1 MQTNLAPSAR
11 LPFELGE
18 TRSFGGLT
26 LVPLYPASAPRA
38 EYVGLD
44 EASAGGLAVTELNEA
59 GAVETLLVVNP
70 LATAALLYEGEEFAG
85 AKQNRVL
92 ERSILVAAGS
102 KLEIPAKCVEQG
114 RWAYRSRRFAPAPRA
129 AHPELRRLRHDLGAP
144 SQQAVWGEVS
154 AKSARLGV
162 RSATGAAE
170 QMYVDR
176 RASLDE
182 YVQALPRLDGQS
194 GVLVGV
200 AGELVCLDY
209 VSRSDVFAG
218 LYLKLLRGYALS
230 AIERPLD
237 KPLRRRAVG
246 RFLGELE
253 LAKRDRRPAVGLGE
267 EGVLTEYAVGSE
279 LMLDAEVIALSAYPA
294 RGTNVV

>member
-1 MQTNLAPSAR
+1 MQTNLASSVS

-18 TRSFGGLT
+18 SRSFGGLT
-26 LVPLYPASAPRA
+26 IVPLYPASPAQTD
-38 EYVGLD
+38 YIGLD
-44 EASAGGLAVTELNEA
+44 EAAAGGLVVTELDEG
-59 GAVETLLVVNP
+59 GAVETLLVTNP
-70 LATAALLYEGEEFAG
+70 LGTAALLYEGEEVVG
-85 AKQNRVL
+85 AKQNRVF
-92 ERSILVAAGS
+92 ERSILVAADS

-114 RWAYRSRRFAPAPRA
+114 RWSYRSRRFAPAPRA

-144 SQQAVWGEVS
+144 SQQAVWGEAA

-182 YVQALPRLDGQS
+182 YAQALPRLDGQA
-194 GVLVGV
+194 GAIVGI
-200 AGELVCLDY
+200 GDELVCLDY

-237 KPLRRRAVG
+237 KPLRRRDLG
-246 RFLGELE
+246 RFLGELK
-253 LAKRDRRPAVGLGE
+253 LAKRHRRPSVGLGE
-267 EGVLTEYAVGSE
+267 EGALTEYAVGAE
-279 LMLDAEVIALSAYPA
+279 LTFGGEVIALSAYPGQA
-294 RGTNVV
+294 

>member
-1 MQTNLAPSAR
+1 

-26 LVPLYPASAPRA
+26 LIPLYAASPPRA
-38 EYVGLD
+38 DYIGLD
-44 EASAGGLAVTELNEA
+44 EASAGGFVVTEVSET
-59 GAVETLLVVNP
+59 GDVESL
-70 LATAALLYEGEEFAG
+70 LATNPIGTSVLLYGGEELAG

-92 ERSILVAAGS
+92 ERSILVGAGS

-114 RWAYRSRRFAPAPRA
+114 RWAYHSRRFAPAARA

-144 SQQAVWGEVS
+144 SQRAVWGEMA
-154 AKSARLGV
+154 AKSGRLGV
-162 RSATGAAE
+162 RSPTGASE

-176 RASLDE
+176 RAALDE
-182 YVQALPRLDGQS
+182 YLQALPRLDGQS
-194 GVLVGV
+194 GVLVGI
-200 AGELVCLDY
+200 AGQLVCLDY

-237 KPLRRRAVG
+237 KPLRRRDVG

-279 LMLDAEVIALSAYPA
+279 LTLEGEVIALSVYPGLA
-294 RGTNVV
+294 

>member
-1 MQTNLAPSAR
+1 MGMQTDSAR
-11 LPFELGE
+11 STALPFELGE
-18 TRSFGGLT
+18 ARSFGGLT
-26 LVPLYPASAPRA
+26 LVPLYPVVPPCAD
-38 EYVGLD
+38 YVGLD
-44 EASAGGLAVTELNEA
+44 EATAGGLVVTEVDEA
-59 GAVETLLVVNP
+59 GSVETLLVVNP
-70 LATAALLYEGEEFAG
+70 LGAAALLYEGEELAG

-114 RWAYRSRRFAPAPRA
+114 RWSYRSRRFAAAPRA

-144 SQQAVWGEVS
+144 SQRAVWGEVA

-182 YVQALPRLDGQS
+182 YVQALPRRDGQS
-194 GVLVGV
+194 GVIVGI

-230 AIERPLD
+230 AIERPLE
-237 KPLRRRAVG
+237 KPLRRRNLG

-253 LAKRDRRPAVGLGE
+253 LAKRSRRPAAGLGE
-267 EGVLTEYAVGSE
+267 EGALTE
-279 LMLDAEVIALSAYPA
+279 
-294 RGTNVV
+294 

>member
-1 MQTNLAPSAR
+1 MGMQTDSAR
-11 LPFELGE
+11 STALPFELGE
-18 TRSFGGLT
+18 ARSFGGLT
-26 LVPLYPASAPRA
+26 LVPLYPVVPPCAD
-38 EYVGLD
+38 YVGLD
-44 EASAGGLAVTELNEA
+44 EATAGGLVVTEVDEA
-59 GAVETLLVVNP
+59 GSVETLLVVNP
-70 LATAALLYEGEEFAG
+70 LGAAALLYEGEELAG

-114 RWAYRSRRFAPAPRA
+114 RWSYRSRRFAAAPRA

-144 SQQAVWGEVS
+144 SQRAVWGEVA

-182 YVQALPRLDGQS
+182 YVQALPRRDGQS
-194 GVLVGV
+194 GVIVGI

-230 AIERPLD
+230 AIERPLE
-237 KPLRRRAVG
+237 KPLRRRNLG

-253 LAKRDRRPAVGLGE
+253 LAKRSRRPAAGLGE
-267 EGVLTEYAVGSE
+267 EGALTEYVVGSE
-279 LMLDAEVIALSAYPA
+279 LSLDGEVVALSAYPA
-294 RGTNVV
+294 RI

>member
-1 MQTNLAPSAR
+1 MQTATA

-18 TRSFGGLT
+18 PHAFAGLT
-26 LVPLYPASAPRA
+26 LVPLYSTSPPQA

-44 EASAGGLAVTELNEA
+44 EATAGGLLVTEVDEA
-59 GAVETLLVVNP
+59 GSVETLLVVNP
-70 LATAALLYEGEEFAG
+70 LGAAVLLYEGEELAG

-102 KLEIPAKCVEQG
+102 KLAIPAKCVEQG
-114 RWAYRSRRFAPAPRA
+114 RWAYRTQRFAPAPRA

-144 SQQAVWGEVS
+144 SQQAVWGEVA

-162 RSATGAAE
+162 RSPTGAAE

-182 YVQALPRLDGQS
+182 YVQALPRLDGQA
-194 GVLVGV
+194 GAIVGI

-237 KPLRRRAVG
+237 RPLRRRDLG

-253 LAKRDRRPAVGLGE
+253 LAKRSRRPAVGLGE
-267 EGVLTEYAVGSE
+267 EGALTEYAVGSE
-279 LMLDAEVIALSAYPA
+279 LVLDGEAVALSAYPA
-294 RGTNVV
+294 S

>member
-1 MQTNLAPSAR
+1 MGMQTDSAR
-11 LPFELGE
+11 STALPFELGE
-18 TRSFGGLT
+18 ARSFGGLT
-26 LVPLYPASAPRA
+26 LVPLYPVVPPCAD
-38 EYVGLD
+38 YVGLD
-44 EASAGGLAVTELNEA
+44 EATAGGLVVTEVDEA
-59 GAVETLLVVNP
+59 GSVETLLVVNP
-70 LATAALLYEGEEFAG
+70 LGAAALLYEGEELAG

-114 RWAYRSRRFAPAPRA
+114 RWSYRSRRFAAAPRA

-144 SQQAVWGEVS
+144 SQRAVWGEVA

-162 RSATGAAE
+162 RSATGA
-170 QMYVDR
+170 
-176 RASLDE
+176 SLDE
-182 YVQALPRLDGQS
+182 YVQALPRRDGQS
-194 GVLVGV
+194 GVIVGI

-230 AIERPLD
+230 AIERPLE
-237 KPLRRRAVG
+237 KPLRRRNLG

-253 LAKRDRRPAVGLGE
+253 LAKRSRRPAAGLGE
-267 EGVLTEYAVGSE
+267 EGALTEYVVGSE
-279 LMLDAEVIALSAYPA
+279 LSLDGEVVALSAYPA
-294 RGTNVV
+294 RI